1 MKLHKALRRHGSQV
15 QRKLEIQGVG
25 KIPDCFK
32 VASLT
37 GRMTRRNVQL
47 ADGWYSETTCYL
59 LLQVY
64 LSKLWDSWLII
75 PTDLHV
81 CMPVVCFMPLKVMF
95 SSHYLWNMLVPSFYH
110 TILLLSSQI
119 SPWLF
124 ACIQMLSHTHT
135 HTHYCFLLCRNRRWN
150 SKYKLCYVR

>member
-1 MKLHKALRRHGSQV
+1 MKLHKALRRHGWQV

-37 GRMTRRNVQL
+37 GRITHRNVQL

-75 PTDLHV
+75 PAVLHV
-81 CMPVVCFMPLKVMF
+81 HGTSLLHAFESYVQFA
-95 SSHYLWNMLVPSFYH
+95 SFVKH
-110 TILLLSSQI
+110 GR
-119 SPWLF
+119 
-124 ACIQMLSHTHT
+124 H
-135 HTHYCFLLCRNRRWN
+135 
-150 SKYKLCYVR
+150 